1 MPVEVECTWAGV
13 PSHRVKVGVEV
24 AQVHDAESLFNAYW
38 QLCQRYIAH
47 AKPRRPFEPV

>member
-1 MPVEVECTWAGV
+1 MRV
-13 PSHRVKVGVEV
+13 PGILQERLSMTIEEFA

-47 AKPRRPFEPV
+47 AKPRRPFEPT